1 MLETGEKMNYIVFFA
16 WDDEASVW
24 VATSP
29 DIIGLVL
36 ESESL
41 DSLMMRVRDAV
52 PELLA
57 LNSQKPANVI
67 SYVCNRTQSVVYG

>member
-1 MLETGEKMNYIVFFA
+1 MNYTVLFT
-16 WDDEASVW
+16 WDEEASVW

-29 DIIGLVL
+29 DVTGLVL

-41 DSLMMRVRDAV
+41 DTLMNRVKDAV
-52 PELLA
+52 PELLE

-67 SYVCNRTQSVVYG
+67 SYVCTRTQTMAYA

>member
-1 MLETGEKMNYIVFFA
+1 MNYTVLFT
-16 WDDEASVW
+16 WDEEASVW

-29 DIIGLVL
+29 DVTGLVL

-41 DSLMMRVRDAV
+41 DSLMNRVKDAV
-52 PELLA
+52 PELLE

-67 SYVCNRTQSVVYG
+67 SYVCNRTQPML

>member
-1 MLETGEKMNYIVFFA
+1 MLRGEIMNYTVLFT
-16 WDDEASVW
+16 WDEEASVW

-29 DIIGLVL
+29 DVTGLVL

-41 DSLMMRVRDAV
+41 DSLMNRVKDAV
-52 PELLA
+52 PELLE

-67 SYVCNRTQSVVYG
+67 SYVCNRTQTMAYA

>member
-1 MLETGEKMNYIVFFA
+1 MNYTVLFT
-16 WDDEASVW
+16 WDEEANVW

-29 DIIGLVL
+29 DVMGLVL

-41 DSLMMRVRDAV
+41 DTLMQRVKDAV
-52 PELLA
+52 PELLK

-67 SYVCNRTQSVVYG
+67 SYVCNRTQNMV

>member
-1 MLETGEKMNYIVFFA
+1 MNYTVLFT
-16 WDDEASVW
+16 WDEEASVW

-29 DIIGLVL
+29 DVTGLVL

-41 DSLMMRVRDAV
+41 DSLMNRVKDAV
-52 PELLA
+52 PELLE

-67 SYVCNRTQSVVYG
+67 SYVYNRTQNMVYA

>member
-1 MLETGEKMNYIVFFA
+1 MLRSNEQRVLFT
-16 WDDEASVW
+16 WDDEAGVW

-41 DSLMMRVRDAV
+41 EILMERVNDAI
-52 PELLA
+52 PELQE
-57 LNSQKPANVI
+57 LNSQKRAKVI
-67 SYVCNRTQSVVYG
+67 SYVCKRM